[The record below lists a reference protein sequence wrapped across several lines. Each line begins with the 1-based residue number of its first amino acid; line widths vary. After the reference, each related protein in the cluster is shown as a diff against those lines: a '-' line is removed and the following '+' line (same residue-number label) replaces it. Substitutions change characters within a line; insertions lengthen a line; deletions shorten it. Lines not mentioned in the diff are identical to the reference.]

1 MRSSLTFALVEWFAG
16 IVPPPL
22 VTSVSAGSHMTGS
35 HTAAL
40 DSNGTLYTWGKASA
54 CGHIG
59 SRQSLSDAAS
69 NAFSTIF
76 TTNAGTGQDS
86 NGPIVYPR
94 VVSAFKNRPV
104 IKISCGGGFCV
115 AVACEPKVRM
125 DKNEEGGAVELAMG
139 EAKQRQQAH
148 YPILPGV

>member
-16 IVPPPL
+16 IVPPPV

-69 NAFSTIF
+69 NAFSTLF
-76 TTNAGTGQDS
+76 TTNAGATDS

-125 DKNEEGGAVELAMG
+125 DKNEDDGDDVLAEGVEG
-139 EAKQRQQAH
+139 
-148 YPILPGV
+148 ILTWS